1 MQESKKK
8 VKVAIFLVF
17 THRFQ
22 LLKQKKFWTKIAE
35 NFHNASIFFQIFT
48 ISKMKTRTIKKSV
61 KIYSTVLIRVSI
73 KNSANRFV
81 YKINVRLLLCHF
93 LVQIKSKISNAILCK
108 HKNKCL
114 NLKKILFG
122 FYGKKYFFSIK
133 FRKKNP
139 LFPLNAEKVH

>member
-1 MQESKKK
+1 
-8 VKVAIFLVF
+8 
-17 THRFQ
+17 
-22 LLKQKKFWTKIAE
+22 
-35 NFHNASIFFQIFT
+35 
-48 ISKMKTRTIKKSV
+48 MKTRTIKNSG
-61 KIYSTVLIRVSI
+61 KIYSTVLKRVSI

-93 LVQIKSKISNAILCK
+93 LVQIKSKISNAILCE
-108 HKNKCL
+108 HNNKCL